1 MEGPLSPGAT
11 NGALRAPSP
20 TPPAIDPQLIVEHLE
35 RILGVNLGASER
47 DLSAPGSLL
56 SESKRP
62 DTLQRCARFALEGQ
76 SVLYVTKEQVTE
88 PPTNDLEATNG
99 ERLATGEKCTV

>member
-1 MEGPLSPGAT
+1 LSPGAT

-20 TPPAIDPQLIVEHLE
+20 TPPTIDPQLIVEHLE
-35 RILGVNLGASER
+35 RILGVNLGASEQ

-56 SESKRP
+56 SESRRP

-76 SVLYVTKEQVTE
+76 SVLYVTKEQATE
-88 PPTNDLEATNG
+88 PSADGLEGTNG
-99 ERLATGEKCTV
+99 ECPASDQGATV

>member
-35 RILGVNLGASER
+35 RILGANLGASER

-56 SESKRP
+56 SESKRS

-76 SVLYVTKEQVTE
+76 SVLYVTKERVAE
-88 PPTNDLEATNG
+88 PSIDDLEGASG
-99 ERLATGEKCTV
+99 EFTLRAK